1 MAPEPIDVD
10 EAEAVGAWIRL
21 KRLFYESHAV
31 QTVSMMLADAV
42 IVIMALFLAYFARFE
57 GEVPA
62 RFLEYTV
69 PAMLVTIA
77 VFILALWFSG
87 LYHLVLRY
95 VGIQVMG
102 RLTAAVAGSLVVLA
116 VIDEVLSSYT
126 RGRPVPFGVLLATA
140 AFAFVGLAALRSVG
154 RLWVV
159 MTGAGRRGDHRVLI
173 VGAGDAGSLL
183 LRDIETQPQLG
194 YNVIGFLDDH
204 RAKIGLRVRSAT
216 VLGPI
221 TDIPQVVEREHVDE
235 ILVAIP
241 SMGSDRRR
249 EILEL
254 CTSAGVPTRIISGI
268 ASDAVSAGL
277 SDLRPVQIEDL
288 LGREPNEI
296 DVALINETLTGRVVA
311 VTGAAG
317 SIGSELC
324 RQIMLMR
331 PSRLVLVEIDESRL
345 YELYLELEEIEPG
358 IARMRIC
365 DIRDDRKLM
374 RVFGAERPE
383 VVFHAAAYKHVPL
396 MEDEPEEAIRANVL
410 GTMNVLRACEA
421 VNAQRFVLIS
431 TDKAVCP
438 RNVMGATKALAELVM
453 LSAARYGI
461 GAIAVRFGNVL
472 GSRGSVIPIF
482 EEQLRRGGPIK
493 VTHPEVTR
501 FFMTIPEAARLVL
514 QAQAMSEGGDIF
526 VLDMGEPV
534 KITELAQRMI
544 VLSGVP
550 THIEFTGL
558 RPGEKLHEVL
568 VHEEEDLIAT
578 DCPVVMR
585 LNALPRISPDFAD
598 DMTELLH
605 QARLGD
611 NPAIKDLLASM
622 TRAQLGL
629 PVEPLIGCEDP
640 EIAAEEDGA

>member
-1 MAPEPIDVD
+1 MEPDRLDAAD
-10 EAEAVGAWIRL
+10 ERAGGVLVRL
-21 KRLFYESHAV
+21 KLLFYQSHPV
-31 QTVSMMLADAV
+31 QVIAMMLADAV
-42 IVIMALFLAYFARFE
+42 VVVMAVSLAYFVRFE

-62 RFLEYTV
+62 RFMAHVL
-69 PAMLVTIA
+69 PAIVTITA
-77 VFILALWFSG
+77 VFLLALWVAR
-87 LYHLVLRY
+87 LYHVVLRY

-102 RLTAAVAGSLVVLA
+102 RLTVAVASALAVLA
-116 VIDEVLSSYT
+116 VADVALAPYT
-126 RGRPVPFGVLLATA
+126 EGRPIPFGVLIATG
-140 AFAFVGLAALRSVG
+140 AFAFVGLAALRSLG

-159 MTGAGRRGDHRVLI
+159 MTGAGRRGTHRVLI

-183 LRDIETQPQLG
+183 LRDIENQPQLG
-194 YNVIGFLDDH
+194 YQVVGFLDDH

-216 VLGPI
+216 VLGAIGDLPE
-221 TDIPQVVEREHVDE
+221 VVEREDVDE

-241 SMGSDRRR
+241 SMGTVRRR

-268 ASDAVSAGL
+268 AADAVSAGVAN
-277 SDLRPVQIEDL
+277 LRPVEIEDL

-296 DVALINETLTGRVVA
+296 DLELISETLTGKVVA

-317 SIGSELC
+317 SIGSQLC
-324 RQIMLMR
+324 REIMLMR
-331 PSRLVLVEIDESRL
+331 PTKLVLVEIDESRL
-345 YELYLELEEIEPG
+345 YELYLEMQEIEPD
-358 IARMRIC
+358 IAVMRIC

-374 RVFGAERPE
+374 RVFGAERPQ

-421 VNAQRFVLIS
+421 VAAERFVLIS
-431 TDKAVCP
+431 TDKAVEP

-461 GAIAVRFGNVL
+461 GAVAVRFGNVL

-501 FFMTIPEAARLVL
+501 YFMTIPEAARLVL
-514 QAQAMSEGGDIF
+514 QAQAMSTGGDIF
-526 VLDMGEPV
+526 VLDMGVPV
-534 KITELAQRMI
+534 RITDLAQRMI

-568 VHEEEDLIAT
+568 VHEDDDLIPT
-578 DCPVVMR
+578 DCPAVMR
-585 LNALPRISPDFAD
+585 LNALPRIHPEFSEQ
-598 DMTELLH
+598 MTELLH

-611 NPAIKDLLASM
+611 NPGIKELLAGM
-622 TRAQLGL
+622 TRAQLGM
-629 PVEPLIGCEDP
+629 PVEPLGDGCGE
-640 EIAAEEDGA
+640 AAGEAK

>member
-1 MAPEPIDVD
+1 MSDLQVSESQDNLLT
-10 EAEAVGAWIRL
+10 RL
-21 KRLFYESHAV
+21 KLRFYESHVLQVA
-31 QTVSMMLADAV
+31 SMMLADAV

-62 RFLEYTV
+62 RFMEYLL
-69 PAMLVTIA
+69 PAMLVT
-77 VFILALWFSG
+77 VCGLHLSLWFAG
-87 LYHLVLRY
+87 LYHIVLRY

-102 RLTAAVAGSLVVLA
+102 RLTAAVTAALVVLA
-116 VIDEVLSSYT
+116 IADVALSQLAD
-126 RGRPVPFGVLLATA
+126 GHPVPLGVILATG

-173 VGAGDAGSLL
+173 IGAGDAGSLL

-204 RAKIGLRVRSAT
+204 RAKIGLKVRSAE

-221 TDIPQVVEREHVDE
+221 GDLSAVVEREDVDE

-249 EILEL
+249 QILEL
-254 CTSAGVPTRIISGI
+254 CTSAGVPTRMITGI
-268 ASDAVSAGL
+268 AADAVSAGL
-277 SDLRPVQIEDL
+277 ADLRPVEIEDL

-296 DVALINETLTGRVVA
+296 DVELISETLTGRVVA

-324 RQIMLMR
+324 RQIMHMR
-331 PSRLVLVEIDESRL
+331 PAKLVLAEIDESRL
-345 YELYLELEEIEPG
+345 YELYLELEDMQPG
-358 IARMRIC
+358 IAVMRIC

-374 RVFGAERPE
+374 RVFGAERPQ

-421 VNAQRFVLIS
+421 VNAERFVLIS
-431 TDKAVCP
+431 TDKAVEP

-501 FFMTIPEAARLVL
+501 YFMTIPEAARLVL
-514 QAQAMSEGGDIF
+514 QAQAMSTGGDIF
-526 VLDMGEPV
+526 VLDMGQPV
-534 KITELAQRMI
+534 RIVDLAQRMI

-550 THIEFTGL
+550 THLEFTGL
-558 RPGEKLHEVL
+558 RPGEKLHEIL

-578 DCPVVMR
+578 ECPAVMR
-585 LNALPRISPDFAD
+585 LNALPRIAATFGDEIAD
-598 DMTELLH
+598 LLM

-611 NPAIKDLLASM
+611 NPGIKELLASM

-629 PVEPLIGCEDP
+629 PVEPLESGDAEP
-640 EIAAEEDGA
+640 EAGEAEAGQ